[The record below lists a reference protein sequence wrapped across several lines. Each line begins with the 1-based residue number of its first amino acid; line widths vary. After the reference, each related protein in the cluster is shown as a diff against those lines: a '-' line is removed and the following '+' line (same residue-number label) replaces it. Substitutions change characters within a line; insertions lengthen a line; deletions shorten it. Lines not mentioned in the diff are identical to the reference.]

1 MAERHGDA
9 QSPMTASWIV
19 EGHKR
24 SHQGSGASSL
34 PPTGRGPKLGHLP
47 LLRKL
52 LGLILG
58 RITRPGQ

>member
-58 RITRPGQ
+58 